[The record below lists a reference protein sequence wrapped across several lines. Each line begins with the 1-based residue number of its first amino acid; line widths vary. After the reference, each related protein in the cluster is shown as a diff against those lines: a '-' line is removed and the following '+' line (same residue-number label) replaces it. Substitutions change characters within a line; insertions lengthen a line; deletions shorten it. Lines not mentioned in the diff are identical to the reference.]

1 MHALKTGLLSPQRKI
16 QTNLLLCGCFRKGF
30 ITHSFCKWPL
40 YTCLPLNA
48 STLARFQNTWK
59 RMNQGK
65 TQCWALFVISKATFS
80 KTAIKK
86 NSSIAFLKH
95 FHYLI
100 IVLLNPRISC
110 RLKTWWLLKLSN
122 MGANVSKYR
131 SDVIE
136 MDISFP
142 VVPSSAQHQILMQHA
157 RIYRVWL
164 PSEIFPKYGNV
175 VERVETINNYSTRA
189 RWIWDDSQRG
199 A

>member
-65 TQCWALFVISKATFS
+65 TQCWDLFVICKATFS
-80 KTAIKK
+80 IKAIKK
-86 NSSIAFLKH
+86 NSSIAFWKH
-95 FHYLI
+95 FHYLL
-100 IVLLNPRISC
+100 VSC
-110 RLKTWWLLKLSN
+110 RLKTWLLKLSN
-122 MGANVSKYR
+122 MGAKVSKYR
-131 SDVIE
+131 SDVID

-157 RIYRVWL
+157 RIYRAWL
-164 PSEIFPKYGNV
+164 PSEIFPKYGNH
-175 VERVETINNYSTRA
+175 
-189 RWIWDDSQRG
+189 G
-199 A
+199 